1 MKLPSFGPTVYVLAA
16 AMVFLGALVPFLPA
30 FAVTVLVRLLIFAAY
45 AYSINFITGL
55 TGYVSFG
62 HVVFVGTGA
71 YALGFAFKTWHVAPL
86 LGVVL
91 GGLAGLVLAV
101 GIGAATLRFRG
112 VYFAIASLVTVL
124 AASSIVVIV
133 PQLNDGQGIIM
144 VFPYTPQ
151 AYFYTAW
158 VLVAVQMG
166 LTWWVTHGRLGF
178 GIRAIRGNEDAA
190 KGLGVDAARVKLFLF
205 SLSGLFAGAA
215 GAVSAW
221 NTYGVFPDIFELT
234 TSLQML
240 AMIVVGGMGTLLG
253 PFVGAILVYVPSYY
267 FLTSASSL
275 QLVLIGALV
284 ILFALLIPSGL
295 VGGLRRYVPFLRGIL
310 E

>member
-1 MKLPSFGPTVYVLAA
+1 MRIPTFGPTAYGLVVTMVVLGVIAP
-16 AMVFLGALVPFLPA
+16 LIPA
-30 FAVTVLVRLLIFAAY
+30 FILTFLVRLLIFAAY

-71 YALGFAFKTWHVAPL
+71 YALGFAVKTWHVDPL

-91 GGLAGLVLAV
+91 GGLAGLILA
-101 GIGAATLRFRG
+101 IGLGLVTLRFRG

-144 VFPYTPQ
+144 VFPFAPEAYYYTIW
-151 AYFYTAW
+151 FI
-158 VLVAVQMG
+158 VAVQMA
-166 LTWWVTHGRLGF
+166 LTYWVTHGRIGF
-178 GIRAIRGNEDAA
+178 AIRAIRGNEDAA
-190 KGLGVDAARVKLFLF
+190 KTLGVNAARVKLFLF

-221 NTYGVFPDIFELT
+221 NTYGVFPDIFEIT

-253 PFVGAILVYVPSYY
+253 PFLGSLLVYIPSY
-267 FLTSASSL
+267 FLLTTASNL
-275 QLVLIGALV
+275 QLILIGALV
-284 ILFALLIPSGL
+284 IFFALVIPSGL
-295 VGGLRRYVPFLRGIL
+295 VGGLRRYFPSLRKVL

>member
-1 MKLPSFGPTVYVLAA
+1 MRIPALGPTVYILAV
-16 AMVFLGALVPFLPA
+16 AMVFLAALVPFLPG

-71 YALGFAFKTWHVAPL
+71 YALGFAVRTWHVAPL
-86 LGVVL
+86 LGVML
-91 GGLAGLVLAV
+91 GGAAGLLLAV
-101 GIGAATLRFRG
+101 GLGAVTLRFRG

-144 VFPYTPQ
+144 VFPFTPT

-166 LTWWVTHGRLGF
+166 LTWWVTHGRLGL

-190 KGLGVDAARVKLFLF
+190 KRLGVNAAGLKLFLF
-205 SLSGLFAGAA
+205 SVSGLFAGAA

-221 NTYGVFPDIFELT
+221 NTYGVFPDVFELT

-240 AMIVVGGMGTLLG
+240 AMIVVGGLGTLLG
-253 PFVGAILVYVPSYY
+253 PFLGAVLVYVPSYY
-267 FLTSASSL
+267 FLTSASNI
-275 QLVLIGALV
+275 QLILIGALV
-284 ILFALLIPSGL
+284 VFFALVIPSGL
-295 VGGLRRYVPFLRGIL
+295 VGGLRRYVPSLRRIL